1 MNIKKVIEDANLEIN
16 NLRKLR
22 NSLEISDA
30 IFKEKM
36 NKIQL
41 KEGIKI
47 TAIVLI
53 WIVTFSYIVIGLEN
67 ISSDSI
73 NIGILCII
81 TGFLTLSILLNNK
94 IVKMVLKVTLIFIF
108 TCVIRDKSLSKI
120 NISNTNNVENNIE
133 NLNDNCKTEVISEKK
148 KYAMRGK
155 EFFNNI
161 SKIIEKSI
169 PNNSIFTEYSI
180 RTRFQYIVV
189 EITSSK
195 NSENAKNEVEE
206 VLKKMFDEFRKND
219 YVNSN
224 IFWGAD
230 YECVNVYFYCN
241 GDIFISTQFNLSK
254 INDYDNFESFDW
266 NKH

>member
-1 MNIKKVIEDANLEIN
+1 MNIKKVIGDANLEIN
-16 NLRKLR
+16 NWKKLR

-53 WIVTFSYIVIGLEN
+53 WIVALSYMVIGLEN

-73 NIGILCII
+73 NIGMLCII
-81 TGFLTLSILLNNK
+81 TGFLTLSILLDNK
-94 IVKMVLKVTLIFIF
+94 IVKTVLKVTLIFIF
-108 TCVIRDKSLSKI
+108 TCIIRDKSLSKI
-120 NISNTNNVENNIE
+120 NISNTNNVKK
-133 NLNDNCKTEVISEKK
+133 LNDNYKTEVISEKK
-148 KYAMRGK
+148 RYAMRGK

-161 SKIIEKSI
+161 SETIEKSI

-195 NSENAKNEVEE
+195 NNENAKNEVEE
-206 VLKKMFDEFRKND
+206 VLEKMFDEFRKND

-224 IFWGAD
+224 ILFGVD
-230 YECVNVYFYCN
+230 YECVNIYFYCN

>member
-47 TAIVLI
+47 TAIILI
-53 WIVTFSYIVIGLEN
+53 WIVAFSYMVIGLEN

-73 NIGILCII
+73 SIGMLCII

-94 IVKMVLKVTLIFIF
+94 IVLKVTLIFIF

-133 NLNDNCKTEVISEKK
+133 NLNDNYKTEVISEKK
-148 KYAMRGK
+148 EYAMRGK

-161 SKIIEKSI
+161 SETIEKSI

-195 NSENAKNEVEE
+195 NSENAENEVEE

-224 IFWGAD
+224 ILLGAD

-241 GDIFISTQFNLSK
+241 GNIFISTQFNLSK

-266 NKH
+266 NKQ